1 MGVSV
6 CVQRATSKTR
16 PSVKDRGRERS
27 GERERRGRVRRVRR
41 AFGLFASAGLLQA
54 DWCSEPG
61 EGKRSSGW
69 IRRGFVI

>member
-1 MGVSV
+1 MCV
-6 CVQRATSKTR
+6 CAARNVENAAE
-16 PSVKDRGRERS
+16 RERS
-27 GERERRGRVRRVRR
+27 RERTIRRERERRGRVRRVRR

-61 EGKRSSGW
+61 EEKRSSGW